1 MDGRNSG
8 EKEPVAVGSNILITL
23 PPIVVALQIQLQT
36 FFTSMIVGERVILYQ
51 FSVSWP
57 DFLVASLSIEVRH
70 PITSQ
75 LAL

>member
-8 EKEPVAVGSNILITL
+8 EKAPVAVGSNILITL
-23 PPIVVALQIQLQT
+23 PPIVVPFQIQLQT

-51 FSVSWP
+51 FSVSRP
-57 DFLVASLSIEVRH
+57 DFLVASLSIEVRN

-75 LAL
+75 